1 MSQFDQIR
9 QRVPELRDASDEQIL
24 RDMAETVGV
33 NGAQV
38 ARVFGYGQSGGMAS
52 NRIGAGVD
60 NYQANLYGLGESVA
74 QATGFPGL
82 ARTLGNR
89 RQDNEFQAEV
99 SLQRAS
105 DLGAVD
111 DWREVD
117 GVGSGLN
124 YVGGLAA
131 QSLPYMGEALVGGLA
146 ARGLMS
152 GTRAALAGA
161 KTLEEANAARK
172 ALNLGS
178 MVGGAVASY
187 PSAVGD
193 ILSNQRDENGQTN
206 LGAALAGGVPYAA
219 LNAVGVEGVVARG
232 LRPLTMGSDDL
243 LKRVGV
249 GAAKTSISEG
259 ASETG
264 QELINQY
271 AGRMAVNPEQTLFN
285 EDASQ
290 RYLDSFVGGAALG
303 GLFGGAAGVRRNSDE
318 SDLLRPEPEQTP
330 LPPPAEPPPP
340 QLGYDGRAGEYIN
353 FADGSSELRSVLEAQ
368 GDFPRRPPDPA
379 VLAAQ
384 EAERARAEQTQAIR
398 AKVEEVK
405 QQALAQKQAE
415 EQLVAER
422 TARASEL
429 GVPLKGKLQVEL
441 FGQLEAALEQ
451 GSIDQDQFVSGLG
464 LIAANQQGQVK
475 KLLEA
480 APVMQQL
487 VELRSTGKLNDAM
500 FNEAEQQVKDGQL
513 GSVRKLIAGANE
525 FFGAAQGE
533 SNASSPAPANASPAP
548 APARAVAA
556 APNQQPGGAAPVAA
570 VAPTQPGAPA
580 ELSSATVTVGRT
592 GREQTLTKEQLR
604 SKFAAATPLDRQRIL
619 DAMGMEQDADP
630 TTGAPVFL
638 QVAEPRTFDEVAEL
652 ESQRTG
658 KKVTKQAIA
667 QALLKFGIREGTVDA
682 ATGTGTAADTVSE
695 AELGIDPTSGGMEA
709 AGMRV
714 EGTASKATG
723 QGLVEGGSETEAQR
737 QLRAEGDEILKAA
750 GPRADDTAPT
760 NLPAGAVVTD
770 LRDNN
775 PGIQQR
781 NIRLLLGHVEADN
794 AAADWD
800 GSTVPWETLPD
811 TLKADWVTAYVWNL
825 KANEGGLNFK
835 ELENE
840 QANIER
846 DFRAFRDNQVVQ
858 AHTRAGIAGN
868 TRARSSAGVVERV
881 EAPKPTVPTADAGSG
896 KAAQKVTPAQSAW
909 AQLRQLVPQMP
920 EFASLTERQQK
931 QVADLVAREQFNLA
945 AANTVVGGAQQ
956 TELTPADQ
964 TQLKK
969 LKTKLKRYED
979 LVACLKAG

>member
-24 RDMAETVGV
+24 RDMAETTGI

-99 SLQRAS
+99 SSQRAS

-111 DWREVD
+111 DWREVG

-131 QSLPYMGEALVGGLA
+131 QSLPYLGEALVGGLA

-152 GTRAALAGA
+152 GTRATLAGA

-193 ILSNQRDENGQTN
+193 ILSNQRDENGQTD
-206 LGAALAGGVPYAA
+206 LGSALAGGVPYAA

-285 EDASQ
+285 ENANQ

-303 GLFGGAAGVRRNSDE
+303 GLFGGAAGVRRNPDE
-318 SDLLRPEPEQTP
+318 SDLLRPEPGQTP
-330 LPPPAEPPPP
+330 PAPAPEPPPA
-340 QLGYDGRAGEYIN
+340 QLSYDGRAGEYIN

-415 EQLVAER
+415 EQLAAER

-451 GSIDQDQFVSGLG
+451 GTIDQDQFVSGLG

-475 KLLEA
+475 KLLEGA
-480 APVMQQL
+480 TVMQQL
-487 VELRSTGKLNDAM
+487 VELRSTGNINDAM
-500 FNEAEQQVKDGQL
+500 FKEAEQQVKDGQL
-513 GSVRKLIAGANE
+513 GSVRKFIAGASE

-533 SNASSPAPANASPAP
+533 TNASTPAQVNPGPAP

-556 APNQQPGGAAPVAA
+556 APNQQPGSAPPVAA
-570 VAPTQPGAPA
+570 VAPAQPGAPA
-580 ELSSATVTVGRT
+580 ELSSATVTVGRA
-592 GREQTLTKEQLR
+592 GREQTLTKAQLAT
-604 SKFAAATPLDRQRIL
+604 KIAAASEIDRLRIL
-619 DAMGMEQDADP
+619 DAMGLEQDTDP

-638 QVAEPRTFDEVAEL
+638 QVAEPRTFGEVAEL

-667 QALLKFGIREGTVDA
+667 QALLKFGIREGTIDA
-682 ATGTGTAADTVSE
+682 ATGTTADTVTE
-695 AELGIDPTSGGMEA
+695 AELGIDPTQDGSGFRTE
-709 AGMRV
+709 
-714 EGTASKATG
+714 TQLSKATG
-723 QGLVEGGSETEAQR
+723 QGLVDDGNAQTKEQKAAVEAADAALAAPPAEKTSDRYDPAKDESLTKRQKAAQAELAYELNLRRATPEAQLAEQDWNDAKYDGAPDFADLPATAQYEFLVEHDQQTKETGNEWNPIEELVQR
-737 QLRAEGDEILKAA
+737 LSKEQL
-750 GPRADDTAPT
+750 DTAP
-760 NLPAGAVVTD
+760 
-770 LRDNN
+770 R
-775 PGIQQR
+775 
-781 NIRLLLGHVEADN
+781 
-794 AAADWD
+794 
-800 GSTVPWETLPD
+800 
-811 TLKADWVTAYVWNL
+811 
-825 KANEGGLNFK
+825 
-835 ELENE
+835 
-840 QANIER
+840 
-846 DFRAFRDNQVVQ
+846 
-858 AHTRAGIAGN
+858 
-868 TRARSSAGVVERV
+868 
-881 EAPKPTVPTADAGSG
+881 APKPSPQPGVQPVAGQAQGSVPASKGS
-896 KAAQKVTPAQSAW
+896 ARTQAKVTPAQSAW

-931 QVADLVAREQFNLA
+931 QVDDLVAREQFNLA
-945 AANTVVGGAQQ
+945 AANTVVGAGQPA
-956 TELTPADQ
+956 PADP
-964 TQLKK
+964 TQLRA
-969 LKTKLKRYED
+969 LKTKLDQYEK
-979 LVACLKAG
+979 LVACLSAKG